1 MNILTAEEWLSN
13 NKEMSIY
20 DVASYDEGGYCGI
33 DEKALYKIMI
43 EFAKMH
49 VEAALK
55 LVSENAE
62 IIDDPNSYTG
72 NTGSEYP
79 PDQIISEDSILNAYP
94 LILIK

>member
-1 MNILTAEEWLSN
+1 MNILTAEEVY
-13 NKEMSIY
+13 NKFHF
-20 DVASYDEGGYCGI
+20 SYKGDENYI
-33 DEKALYKIMI
+33 LEAMK

-55 LVSENAE
+55 LASENAE

-79 PDQIISEDSILNAYP
+79 PDQIFLWPSLPDQIISEDSILNAYP
-94 LILIK
+94 LTNIK